1 MLQSRLAL
9 LPNNA
14 VKLSDQCALVREEG
28 QLAIFNSAG
37 VIFMIVEGD
46 RQGMRTAQGMLCALA
61 LAKVS
66 EVATAFD
73 VARSTV
79 RRNRDLYLKSGVEGL
94 SSKRG
99 PRGGCKMNEER
110 LAEAQRW
117 LDNGR
122 SICAAAR
129 AVGVSHTALRYAL
142 DQGWLQRKRASTER
156 VSGSQPSARSAV
168 DAQCEGGVGV
178 KRNEERLLA
187 AVGELEE
194 APVCFEAS
202 SSVVGAGVLLALPA
216 LLSEGLMEVTE
227 SVYGR
232 LEGGFFGLR
241 SVLLTLIFMALLRI
255 KSIEQLKGHAPGE
268 WGLLL
273 GLDRAPEMKTLRRK
287 LKEIGARGSTRELAD
302 AFARRWAQDDP
313 ETLGFLYVDGHVRPY
328 HGRKHWLPKTFVP
341 RRRLCMPAT
350 TDMWVNDAQAQPWF
364 VVTTPANDG
373 LLSVLE
379 KDILP
384 DIREQVGAE
393 RRVTMVFDRE
403 GWSPKAFKHWFEN
416 GFDVMTYRKG
426 SYQNWPEEEFVEVED
441 PTTRCGSSPVVYR
454 LAERETLIGQG
465 GILKMREVRRLCDNG
480 HQTSIVTTR
489 QDLPSIEVASRM
501 FARWRQE
508 NFFRYMRH
516 EYALDHLCTYQV
528 EPADPARLMPNPERK
543 DLRKERDRLTRQVRR
558 LEKKRDKLEQSSR
571 PDNETP
577 KQRDKYAKQIA
588 SLTQSIEDT
597 ESRIEDCT
605 ARFNATPPKLT
616 VGEVLEG
623 QPVVK
628 LETERTS
635 FTDLIKMIAYRA
647 ESTLF
652 TEIAPLLTRN
662 TEEGRTF
669 LKAVFQTAADMLPNY
684 DDNTLVLRFHSMAQP
699 RFNRV
704 LAAMCEAATVQRT
717 TYPGTNLRLVFEGPQ
732 CSI

>member
-28 QLAIFNSAG
+28 QWAIFNSAG
-37 VIFMIVEGD
+37 VIFMIAEGD
-46 RQGMRTAQGMLCALA
+46 RQGMRTAQGMLCALG
-61 LAKVS
+61 LANVS

-99 PRGGCKMNEER
+99 PRGGYKMNEER

-117 LDNGR
+117 LDKGR

-178 KRNEERLLA
+178 KRNEDRVLA

-216 LLSEGLMEVTE
+216 LLSAGLMEVTE

-287 LKEIGARGSTRELAD
+287 LKEIGARGSTREWQTHSR
-302 AFARRWAQDDP
+302 FDP
-313 ETLGFLYVDGHVRPY
+313 ETLGFLTGMWSLPWSQ
-328 HGRKHWLPKTFVP
+328 HWL
-341 RRRLCMPAT
+341 
-350 TDMWVNDAQAQPWF
+350 
-364 VVTTPANDG
+364 
-373 LLSVLE
+373 
-379 KDILP
+379 DIC
-384 DIREQVGAE
+384 I
-393 RRVTMVFDRE
+393 
-403 GWSPKAFKHWFEN
+403 
-416 GFDVMTYRKG
+416 
-426 SYQNWPEEEFVEVED
+426 D
-441 PTTRCGSSPVVYR
+441 P
-454 LAERETLIGQG
+454 
-465 GILKMREVRRLCDNG
+465 
-480 HQTSIVTTR
+480 IV
-489 QDLPSIEVASRM
+489 A
-501 FARWRQE
+501 
-508 NFFRYMRH
+508 
-516 EYALDHLCTYQV
+516 
-528 EPADPARLMPNPERK
+528 
-543 DLRKERDRLTRQVRR
+543 
-558 LEKKRDKLEQSSR
+558 
-571 PDNETP
+571 
-577 KQRDKYAKQIA
+577 
-588 SLTQSIEDT
+588 
-597 ESRIEDCT
+597 
-605 ARFNATPPKLT
+605 
-616 VGEVLEG
+616 
-623 QPVVK
+623 
-628 LETERTS
+628 
-635 FTDLIKMIAYRA
+635 
-647 ESTLF
+647 
-652 TEIAPLLTRN
+652 
-662 TEEGRTF
+662 
-669 LKAVFQTAADMLPNY
+669 
-684 DDNTLVLRFHSMAQP
+684 
-699 RFNRV
+699 
-704 LAAMCEAATVQRT
+704 
-717 TYPGTNLRLVFEGPQ
+717 
-732 CSI
+732 